1 MGCRFWRLGHGQ
13 ALELLARGWDRIRA
27 CRADR
32 GFAGHGEGCV
42 DGAGRRF
49 RREWPGAAIFL
60 VFLVIFLGTIG
71 LVELYW
77 EIRGYF
83 CRYSAGE
90 DGQCHAL
97 CRSQGGV
104 PARRSGFALRIL
116 QIHNFY
122 RQAGGEDAVLAAE
135 ARLLR
140 EHCHEVDLFSAENH
154 QLVGTKEKLIAA
166 WRVVYSDRVRLE
178 LRAHLQSFCPD
189 VVHVHNFFPL
199 LTPSVYDACIEK
211 NIPVVQTLHN
221 YRIICPNALFL
232 RNGKVCE
239 DCLGRGPFPAVVHAC
254 YRGSRLATL
263 PVALMVAVH
272 RHRRTWKR
280 KVDRIIAL
288 SALAKNKFLEG
299 GLPAE
304 KIVVKPNFAPDPDV
318 RGDFIRRKNALFVG
332 RLGEEKGISVLIK
345 AWKELDHPL
354 RIVGDG
360 PFTGRAREVLNPAI
374 SWRVRIPR
382 RGFFGNGASCLSGF
396 TICLR

>member
-1 MGCRFWRLGHGQ
+1 MRL
-13 ALELLARGWDRIRA
+13 
-27 CRADR
+27 
-32 GFAGHGEGCV
+32 
-42 DGAGRRF
+42 
-49 RREWPGAAIFL
+49 IF
-60 VFLVIFLGTIG
+60 
-71 LVELYW
+71 
-77 EIRGYF
+77 
-83 CRYSAGE
+83 
-90 DGQCHAL
+90 
-97 CRSQGGV
+97 
-104 PARRSGFALRIL
+104 
-116 QIHNFY
+116 
-122 RQAGGEDAVLAAE
+122 
-135 ARLLR
+135 
-140 EHCHEVDLFSAENH
+140 FSAENH

-272 RHRRTWKR
+272 RHRRTWER

-288 SALAKNKFLEG
+288 SAFAKNKFLEG

-345 AWKELDHPL
+345 AWKELDYPL

-374 SWRVRIPR
+374 SWLGSVSPAEVSLEMERAAFLVLPSVCYE
-382 RGFFGNGASCLSGF
+382 GFPLTLVEAFSHRLPVVASCLGSLADLVKDGVTGLLF
-396 TICLR
+396 SPGDADDLVTKIRWMMENPEKSARMGENARREYEEKYTPERNYRLLMDIYREVMDEKKTDSQYPR